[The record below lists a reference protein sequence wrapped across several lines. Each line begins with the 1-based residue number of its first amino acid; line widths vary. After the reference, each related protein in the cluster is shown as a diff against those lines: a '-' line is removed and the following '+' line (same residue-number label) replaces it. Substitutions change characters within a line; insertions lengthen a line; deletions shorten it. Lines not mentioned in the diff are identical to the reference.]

1 MIRTIKFLFFTL
13 STFFAIIYLLV
24 VAYVYFNQ
32 SEMVFKATKLAS
44 DFKFDYNNDFEE
56 VNFPSFDGE
65 NLHGLLFKAQNS
77 KGLVFYLHGNAG
89 NLSTWGN
96 ISEIYTDLG
105 YDIYILDYRGFGKSN
120 GNVESEEQVHKDVSL
135 VYRNVIKKYDQ
146 QKIVI
151 IGYSI
156 GTGLASY
163 LASNNHAD
171 KLILQAPFYNFTTL
185 SEQMV
190 PFMPNFLK
198 KFSFK
203 TNTLIP
209 KIKCPIYIFHGN
221 KDQLIS
227 YENSVRLSKLLK
239 PNDLFFTLENQNHIG
254 INENED
260 YQQQLKLIL
269 EK

>member
-1 MIRTIKFLFFTL
+1 
-13 STFFAIIYLLV
+13 
-24 VAYVYFNQ
+24 
-32 SEMVFKATKLAS
+32 MVFKATKLAS
-44 DFKFDYNNDFEE
+44 DFKFDYNQDFEE
-56 VNFPSFDGE
+56 VNFSSFDDK
-65 NLHGLLFKAQNS
+65 NLHGLLFKAQNP

-96 ISEIYTDLG
+96 ISEIYTNLG

-120 GNVESEEQVHKDVSL
+120 GNIENEDQVNKDVSL
-135 VYRNVIKKYDQ
+135 VYRNIIKKYDQ

-156 GTGLASY
+156 GTGPASY
-163 LASNNHAD
+163 LASNNDAD
-171 KLILQAPFYNFTTL
+171 KLILQAPFYNFTEL
-185 SEQMV
+185 SSQAM

-198 KFSFK
+198 KYSFK
-203 TNTLIP
+203 TNTVIT
-209 KIKCPIYIFHGN
+209 KIKFPIYIFHGN
-221 KDQLIS
+221 KDQVIN

-239 PNDLFFTLENQNHIG
+239 PNDYFFTLNNQNHIG